1 MFNHA
6 CLILTYIFDARMHDV
21 CTAMGKFY
29 GIVSAAA
36 ISDRDGNGSPVLGPS
51 ASLYTGKISS
61 TLEATLLMSA
71 ASAMVRF

>member
-1 MFNHA
+1 
-6 CLILTYIFDARMHDV
+6 
-21 CTAMGKFY
+21 MGKFY

-51 ASLYTGKISS
+51 ASLYTGKIST

-71 ASAMVRF
+71 ASAMVFEYYSLFAYNPYYRNHAWLIFTY